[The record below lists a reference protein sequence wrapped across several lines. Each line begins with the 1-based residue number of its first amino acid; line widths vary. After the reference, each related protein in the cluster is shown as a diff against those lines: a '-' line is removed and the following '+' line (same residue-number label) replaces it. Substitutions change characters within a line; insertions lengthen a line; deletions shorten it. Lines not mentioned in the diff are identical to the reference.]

1 MNGICKTSFEDEC
14 DSWVDRQA
22 SNGAQGGGRGGAIRH
37 QCSIKMARCKQTD
50 AVQSTQAPALLFKCR
65 RPLESQPSVPA
76 APLSAPAPQIP
87 YMRGAQNDT
96 SGRYGPG
103 DIQRG
108 HDGAM
113 AVIFRVV
120 FPALLVTTAALLTRF
135 WWRTP
140 TVPRPGWLPSD
151 EHYMVDAQAGA
162 AAAQKAAQDREAAAA
177 AAAAAA
183 VESGLAGAPKPLAP
197 KEPFEYLIDEGVI
210 GPNWQLLSVCG
221 LLVAFALQTVNMRI
235 GCGFAA
241 FFYMGS
247 MGYGYMAWRA
257 GARKASPQ
265 AAIALQHFACSL
277 LVFRHGAAKC
287 RGSQSQTAVLHIC
300 RCMGT
305 KPTCDSNGF
314 FNLHSASPSPQLLHA
329 NICLSPTSA
338 PPPHPLPPG
347 PAVLVRG
354 DHGHHVPHHVGPLLC
369 SQARRGPQLAAG
381 AAAADVLPL
390 RRLLPARLLGAGEKR
405 SGGRHGAGHACA
417 RHALGSHF
425 WVRS

>member
-1 MNGICKTSFEDEC
+1 
-14 DSWVDRQA
+14 
-22 SNGAQGGGRGGAIRH
+22 
-37 QCSIKMARCKQTD
+37 
-50 AVQSTQAPALLFKCR
+50 
-65 RPLESQPSVPA
+65 
-76 APLSAPAPQIP
+76 
-87 YMRGAQNDT
+87 MRGTQNDT

-103 DIQRG
+103 DVQRG

-183 VESGLAGAPKPLAP
+183 VESGLAGAPKPPAP

-247 MGYGYMAWRA
+247 MGYGYLAWRA

-265 AAIALQHFACSL
+265 AAIALQHSACSL
-277 LVFRHGAAKC
+277 
-287 RGSQSQTAVLHIC
+287 SVL
-300 RCMGT
+300 RYVQ
-305 KPTCDSNGF
+305 P
-314 FNLHSASPSPQLLHA
+314 SAEEASLRRSCCIPA
-329 NICLSPTSA
+329 GTSA
-338 PPPHPLPPG
+338 PNQRVTEMVSLIY
-347 PAVLVRG
+347 AVQRVT
-354 DHGHHVPHHVGPLLC
+354 
-369 SQARRGPQLAAG
+369 
-381 AAAADVLPL
+381 
-390 RRLLPARLLGAGEKR
+390 
-405 SGGRHGAGHACA
+405 
-417 RHALGSHF
+417 F
-425 WVRS
+425 T